1 MKKCYTFMLLAAA
14 FAGTTSVS
22 AQTILDEGFETE
34 STETYSQPVANGWTQ
49 VDSYTGSTTKF
60 KWSNY
65 YSEKGTIT
73 GKHVAQCD
81 GSLGDYEAEGQGP
94 REEIL
99 LSPEL
104 DLNNTYQLSFDWK
117 VSPMAF
123 EDKNRYDLQVRIVK
137 GDDLKNA
144 ETIFSIQ
151 NQEDLKE
158 SGVAYPFE
166 GWSTQTSKIDLS
178 EWQGQKVKVAFVY
191 KMLTTYANVVYL
203 DNVLVKQA
211 APVTGPVAQLDKTS
225 YDYGTVYLG
234 EKFYSEQF
242 KLSNKGKK
250 GLKITGVELPQGVTM
265 TIDPASVDLD
275 ATESTQFQF
284 VYTAG
289 LTTPENAN
297 VTINTNGGDFTVALK
312 AAKTMV
318 PDGMTEETFEAYFPP
333 AGWSNDGWSGTKTAL
348 EGDRSAYA
356 GVSTQDNYLVS
367 PRLDL
372 TKGGKVMFEYYN
384 DFASEDGSTYQSNDI
399 TLDLSTDGGK
409 TWTTKWTFDY
419 QNDDKQNKRIFETVD
434 LGTGTDNSRVR
445 WHNTGVTADDG
456 DVPETSTFYLD
467 RIFLPTLYGAD
478 GTPDSVSYISP
489 AKEATGVYPKNIKFE
504 WTPAQFAKSY
514 KIYIGKSSGNYD
526 VVNGADQGNT
536 LTFTLPQADYET
548 TYYWKVAAVN
558 SKGEYAGAKE
568 QTFTTQKDA
577 TNTQYPYSIDFSN
590 VSENL
595 PEGWISSNTTSY
607 GESRN
612 WKVLDTQGNPA
623 PCLFSMWVGE
633 YQKVYSSEVRTPEFK
648 LPEGEEVN
656 ISFDWI
662 DRHPTDAIKDESGLA
677 KKYNVEG
684 ENGNGIEK
692 VTFEINVDGQWKEL
706 SYLSQDWDKAIQN
719 TSVGERYYWIN
730 ESYDLKEY
738 AGKTVQFRW
747 VHYGYSG
754 QDKGCGLDNVLI
766 EVKSDNKAVFNKTS
780 WDAGKVNYNKAVN
793 SGDIFTVL
801 NKGEQAQTVKSATF
815 STPNF
820 TTSLKA
826 GDKIAAKDGLKFN
839 IQFNALQS
847 AAEVNDNLTVEFES
861 GLTITLPVKGT
872 GLAEDIL
879 YYSFEKNDLEYN
891 WLADFT
897 PIDVDH
903 AATVPFT
910 CYGTEFDQS
919 GGVFAFGVAYE
930 TSNLQ
935 NVAPISGQAF
945 LVTGN
950 PLDENTK
957 GDNWLVSKKLT
968 ATANSSFD
976 FYARNWESNNSVL
989 PSGMHQV
996 GVYVSETSPSDTK
1009 TFTEVMKLQEIPYLD
1024 GHNWK
1029 HYTVDLSAY
1038 AGKDIYVG
1046 VRDYTEGYR
1055 LVAFYDDFTFS
1066 HFGGTTG
1073 IKTISSEIDQN
1084 AKVTVYSMNGI
1095 EIAKGMGVETLKTLA
1110 KGAYIVKVQT
1120 AEGTKT
1126 MKIARR

>member
-1 MKKCYTFMLLAAA
+1 MKKCFTFMLLAAA
-14 FAGTTSVS
+14 LVGSTTLN
-22 AQTILDEGFETE
+22 AQTILDEGFETS
-34 STETYSQPVANGWTQ
+34 STETYSQPVAEGWTT
-49 VDSYTGSTTKF
+49 VNSYTGSSKD
-60 KWSNY
+60 KVWANY
-65 YSEKGTIT
+65 YSSNGTIT

-81 GSLGDYEAEGQGP
+81 GALFSEDGVGP

-99 LSPEL
+99 LTPEL

-117 VSPMAF
+117 VSPQAF
-123 EDKNRYDLQVRIVK
+123 QEKTLYDLQVRIVK
-137 GDDLKNA
+137 NGDVKNA

-151 NQEDLKE
+151 NKDDLKE
-158 SGVAYPFE
+158 SGVVYPFE
-166 GWSTQTSKIDLS
+166 SWSVQTSKIDLS
-178 EWQGQKVKVAFVY
+178 EWKGQKVKIAFVY
-191 KMLTTYANVVYL
+191 KMLTTNANVVYL

-211 APVTGPVAQLDKTS
+211 TPVTGPVAKIDKTS

-234 EKFYSEQF
+234 EKFYSELF
-242 KLSNKGKK
+242 KLQNVGKK
-250 GLKITGVELPQGVTM
+250 GLKITNVELPQGVTM
-265 TIDPASVDLD
+265 NIDPAKVNLD

-289 LTTPENAN
+289 LTTPAEGNA
-297 VTINTNGGDFTVALK
+297 VLHTNGGDINIALK
-312 AAKTMV
+312 ATKTMV

-333 AGWSNDGWSGTKTAL
+333 AGWKNNGWDPASAAL

-356 GVSTQDNYLVS
+356 GVSTSDSYLTS

-384 DFASEDGSTYQSNDI
+384 DFTSQDGSTYQNNDI
-399 TLDLSTDGGK
+399 SLELSTDGGK
-409 TWTTKWTFDY
+409 TWNQKWLFDY
-419 QNDDKQNKRIFETVD
+419 QNDEKQNKRLFETVD
-434 LGTGTDNSRVR
+434 LGMGTDNSYIR
-445 WHNTGVTADDG
+445 WKNSGVTSDDG

-467 RIFLPTLYGAD
+467 RVFLPTLYGAD
-478 GTPDSVSYISP
+478 GVPDSVTYVTPEDKAI
-489 AKEATGVYPKNIKFE
+489 GVYAKNIKFE

-526 VVNGADQGNT
+526 VVNGADQGNA

-558 SKGEYAGAKE
+558 AKGEYANAKE
-568 QTFTTQKDA
+568 RTFTTQKDA
-577 TNTQYPYSIDFSN
+577 TNSQYPYVMDFSGLTGG
-590 VSENL
+590 L
-595 PEGWISSNTTSY
+595 PEGWTSENNTSY

-612 WKVLDTQGNPA
+612 WKVLDSKGNPA
-623 PCLFSMWVGE
+623 PCLYNTWVGE
-633 YQKVYSSEVRTPEFK
+633 YNKTNTSTVYTPEFK

-662 DRHPTDAIKDESGLA
+662 DRHPTDAIADETGLA
-677 KKYNVEG
+677 KKQNVAG

-706 SYLSQDWDKAIQN
+706 SYISQDYDKALQN

-730 ESYDLKEY
+730 ENFDLKQY

-754 QDKGCGLDNVLI
+754 QDNGCGLDNVLI
-766 EVKSDNKAVFNKTS
+766 EVKEDNKAVFNKTE
-780 WDAGKVNYNKAVN
+780 WNAGKINYEKAVN
-793 SGDIFTVL
+793 SGDIFTIL

-826 GDKIAAKDGLKFN
+826 GDKVAAKEGLKFN

-847 AAEVNDNLTVEFES
+847 SAEVDDNLTVEFES
-861 GLTITLPVKGT
+861 GYKMTLPVKGT
-872 GLAEDIL
+872 ALSENTL
-879 YYSFEKNDLEYN
+879 YYSFEKNPLERD
-891 WLADFT
+891 WTADFT
-897 PIDVDH
+897 LIDVDH

-919 GGVFAFGVAYE
+919 GGVYAFAVAYE
-930 TSNLQ
+930 TSNLK

-945 LVTGN
+945 LIPGS
-950 PLDENTK
+950 PLDEDTK
-957 GDNWLVSKKLT
+957 GDNWIVSKKLT

-976 FYARNWESNNSVL
+976 FYARNWESTASVL
-989 PSGMHQV
+989 PSGKHQV

-1024 GHNWK
+1024 KSNWQ
-1029 HYTVDLSAY
+1029 HYNVDLSKY
-1038 AGKDIYVG
+1038 AGKDIYIG

-1055 LVAFYDDFTFS
+1055 LAAFYDDFTFS
-1066 HFGGTTG
+1066 NFGGTTG
-1073 IKTISSEIDQN
+1073 IKTVNTEIGQN

-1095 EIAKGMGVETLKTLA
+1095 EVAKGEGLETLKTLS